1 MRYIRH
7 DKTVFSF
14 KIFFKIF
21 QGYSNYVNYG
31 KRAWRALASAFT
43 PNAIDRQFGLT
54 IGPLMAFAAIAVVSG
69 AAYNFQTNMDEEL
82 RDAAVAGNE
91 AGSVSPIS
99 L

>member
-1 MRYIRH
+1 
-7 DKTVFSF
+7 
-14 KIFFKIF
+14 
-21 QGYSNYVNYG
+21 
-31 KRAWRALASAFT
+31 
-43 PNAIDRQFGLT
+43 
-54 IGPLMAFAAIAVVSG
+54 MAFAAIAVVSG